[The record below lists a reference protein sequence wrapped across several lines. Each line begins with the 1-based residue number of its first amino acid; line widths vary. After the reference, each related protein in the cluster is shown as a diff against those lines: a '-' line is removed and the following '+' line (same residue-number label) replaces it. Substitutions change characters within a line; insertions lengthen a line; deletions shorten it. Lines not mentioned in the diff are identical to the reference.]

1 MGKSKGHLQQQA
13 GAGATKDKT
22 KGQLQQLAVL
32 NAISTSLAT
41 TLSTENLPVSNPVL
55 PVSNQSSLANVNS
68 PAKRGPPKDRSS
80 PGSLTF
86 KKRKTAASSSSLAEV
101 AGVEELE
108 ENAST
113 SGASKSDFN
122 ESSSETSHPAAGQEE
137 LQLAASSSKRS
148 HREEIDE
155 KNDGDNSE
163 EADGK
168 QEVLQVPAS
177 SGKGRHRAGKDGK
190 GESENSASSSDDSST
205 DSG

>member
-1 MGKSKGHLQQQA
+1 MG
-13 GAGATKDKT
+13 KT

-101 AGVEELE
+101 VGVEELE

-122 ESSSETSHPAAGQEE
+122 ESSSETSHPAAGRVICNGKAPGWERR
-137 LQLAASSSKRS
+137 KR
-148 HREEIDE
+148 RE
-155 KNDGDNSE
+155 
-163 EADGK
+163 
-168 QEVLQVPAS
+168 
-177 SGKGRHRAGKDGK
+177 
-190 GESENSASSSDDSST
+190 GEFWQF
-205 DSG
+205 